1 VIGGLFKR
9 EGGNGGLPAIW
20 GNIVAG
26 YNWQRLLKRG
36 KRPVP
41 SRAAA
46 PETAGICDYS
56 LQEQAWG
63 SDSNLTGSAKSDFDL

>member
-1 VIGGLFKR
+1 LAKV
-9 EGGNGGLPAIW
+9 
-20 GNIVAG
+20 
-26 YNWQRLLKRG
+26 LKRP
-36 KRPVP
+36 KRPVS
-41 SRAAA
+41 SRAGA